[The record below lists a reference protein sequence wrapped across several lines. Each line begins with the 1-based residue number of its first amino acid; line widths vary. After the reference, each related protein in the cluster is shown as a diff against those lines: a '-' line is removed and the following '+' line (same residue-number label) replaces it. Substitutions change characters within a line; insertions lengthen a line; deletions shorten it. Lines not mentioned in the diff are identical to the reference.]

1 MSPGA
6 YKKPMSQ
13 TEYSFDTSHSHVA
26 FTVRHM
32 VFSKVRGEFTK
43 WSGSAKLDES
53 DLSKSSIDV
62 SVDVASIDTHEEKRD
77 AHLKSADFFDVENHP
92 QMTFRGTSVETRGKG
107 KLALAGDLTIRGTT
121 RAVTLEVEELGRG
134 KDPWGNERVGF
145 SARTSINRNDF
156 GLKWNQ
162 VLEAGGVLVG
172 EKVEIEID
180 VELTKKA

>member
-1 MSPGA
+1 
-6 YKKPMSQ
+6 MSQ
-13 TEYSFDTSHSHVA
+13 TEYAFDPSHSHVA

-43 WSGSAKLDES
+43 WSGTAKLDDG
-53 DLSKSSIDV
+53 DLAKSVIEVD
-62 SVDVASIDTHEEKRD
+62 VDVASIDTHEEKRD
-77 AHLKSADFFDVENHP
+77 GHLKSPDFFDVESHP
-92 QMTFRGTSVETRGKG
+92 RMTFRGTNVEYAGKG
-107 KLALAGDLTIRGTT
+107 KLALTGDLTIRGTT
-121 RAVTLEVEELGRG
+121 HPVTLEVEELGRG
-134 KDPWGNERVGF
+134 KDPWGNQRVGF

-162 VLEAGGVLVG
+162 VLEAGGLLVG

>member
-1 MSPGA
+1 MKARA
-6 YKKPMSQ
+6 YKQPMSQ
-13 TEYSFDTSHSHVA
+13 SEYSFDTSHSHVA

-43 WSGSAKLDES
+43 WSGTAKLDEG
-53 DLSKSSIDV
+53 DLAKSSIDASIEV
-62 SVDVASIDTHEEKRD
+62 GSIDTHEEKRD
-77 AHLKSADFFDVENHP
+77 AHLKSADFFDADNHKQITFKGTAVEAK
-92 QMTFRGTSVETRGKG
+92 GKG
-107 KLALAGDLTIRGTT
+107 KLALTGDLTIRGVTKP
-121 RAVTLEVEELGRG
+121 VTLDVEELGRG

-145 SARTSINRNDF
+145 SAKTSINRNDF

-172 EKVEIEID
+172 EKVDIEID